1 MRVSFVCSTATGAD
15 KSRWLDALYKCSE
28 QITARVKSMSVA
40 LDRAH
45 MGARAGV
52 ASHSPAGT
60 HSAPGGTPKLR
71 HARSTSGS
79 SGAHARARGS
89 NAQTPR
95 KLHRSQSD
103 GAQLGSPASAPAFDS
118 SVFDQLDF
126 DASGVDLDGEY
137 DPDAE
142 DWAFLE
148 TGSEASQSGLLSPAA
163 RSSVL
168 SHVPEADESKAT
180 AADGA
185 DCSDVADVVP
195 GGGDGGDGDAG
206 HAGDASDAVAVGCVD
221 PRGDGGDDGDSGAGD
236 GSGDSSHAQGVA
248 SPARGAVASADSD
261 GMPPPLPTRPTVD
274 STSSDGPPPLLPS
287 RPAQAS
293 VDSEGPPPLLPS
305 RPAQDSVD
313 SEAPPPLPD
322 RPSMDGSG
330 SGAGEGADAHRTCT
344 VRHLP

>member
-60 HSAPGGTPKLR
+60 HSAPGGTPQLR

-180 AADGA
+180 ADGA
-185 DCSDVADVVP
+185 GCSEAADVVP
-195 GGGDGGDGDAG
+195 GGGDGGDGDAS

-236 GSGDSSHAQGVA
+236 GSGDSSHVQGVA
-248 SPARGAVASADSD
+248 SPARAAVASADSD

-293 VDSEGPPPLLPS
+293 VDSEGPPPL
-305 RPAQDSVD
+305 
-313 SEAPPPLPD
+313 PD